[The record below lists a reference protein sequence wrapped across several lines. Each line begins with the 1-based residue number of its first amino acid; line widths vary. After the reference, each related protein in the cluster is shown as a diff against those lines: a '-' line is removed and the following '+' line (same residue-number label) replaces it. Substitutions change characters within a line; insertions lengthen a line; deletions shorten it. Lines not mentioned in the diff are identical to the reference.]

1 MSKLPKKPEGDSAP
15 VNIMTDPIAYL
26 DRVFDA
32 IRKRAKDE
40 HDLDFP
46 VNVRASPGF
55 TEHGKSTK
63 SRMQV
68 AVLFPE
74 ATVDGHYEV
83 IARWND
89 GFDRSIVRDIVCIVP
104 QILNGKPDRNAQ
116 CLKLAIRWGLDVGE
130 GGLRAAK
137 PGRKLREFIEQLEHE
152 LGPYPHHGVK
162 FDVLNEKRHKV
173 MTGEKP
179 PQKSRMHKVAC
190 DKCGIIVRQS
200 QGAIDEYGIA
210 WCPRHKAPMTVHYKD
225 GEEPDQVE
233 VATEV
238 PLAADQQD
246 NAEAQVAAE

>member
-1 MSKLPKKPEGDSAP
+1 MSRSAKKLEGEQVP
-15 VNIMTDPIAYL
+15 VNIITDPVVYL
-26 DRVFDA
+26 DRLFDA

-40 HDLDFP
+40 HDLEFP
-46 VNVRASPGF
+46 TDIRGAPGF
-55 TEHGKSTK
+55 NERGKSLK
-63 SRMQV
+63 SKLQV
-68 AVLFPE
+68 QVIFPE

-83 IARWND
+83 VAQWNE
-89 GFDRSIVRDIVCIVP
+89 GFDRSIVRDVVCVVP

-137 PGRKLREFIEQLEHE
+137 PGRKLREFIEQLEQE

-173 MTGEKP
+173 MTGEKA
-179 PQKSRMHKVAC
+179 PQKGRMHKVQC
-190 DKCGIIVRQS
+190 DKCGLIVRQS

-210 WCPRHKAPMTVHYKD
+210 HCARHGEMTVYYKE

-233 VATEV
+233 
-238 PLAADQQD
+238 AASADDQQD
-246 NAEAQVAAE
+246 NAKPQVAAE